1 MRTITTLLF
10 SIVLLT
16 FTGCED
22 KKKNEKHFPDTNS
35 TSIFTEKDLKKHT
48 SDINPD
54 INHSKYPNTFTLD
67 STQKKSYTF
76 STLDKNIYSNAFH
89 KKTVVLNVSHL
100 SNPIS
105 LDQME
110 SLSKLQTRYQ
120 SNLVVISLLL
130 GDSKNI
136 STPNIFL
143 NRHHI
148 YYFVSLGKEN
158 EKIAN
163 ILYEALQIKEKP
175 IPLTVI
181 YKEGKYYSY
190 FEGAAP
196 LEMLNYDIKQTIK
209 K

>member
-1 MRTITTLLF
+1 VRTITTLLF

-22 KKKNEKHFPDTNS
+22 KKKNEKHFPETNN
-35 TSIFTEKDLKKHT
+35 TSIFTQKDLKKHT
-48 SDINPD
+48 SDIN
-54 INHSKYPNTFTLD
+54 HSQYPNTFTVE

-76 STLDKNIYSNAFH
+76 SILDKNIYSNAFH

-100 SNPIS
+100 SSPIS

-120 SNLVVISLLL
+120 SNLIVISLLL

-148 YYFVSLGKEN
+148 YHFVSFSKEN
-158 EKIAN
+158 DKIAN
-163 ILYEALQIKEKP
+163 ILYATLQLKEKP

-181 YKEGKYYSY
+181 YKEGKYYSH

-196 LEMLNYDIKQTIK
+196 LEMLNYDIKQVIK